1 MATPLDRLTTEAINP
16 ASARLDE
23 LSTPELVALMGR
35 EDADVP
41 AAVDRENGPIARAID
56 AVAAR
61 LARGG
66 RLIYMGAGTSGRLGV
81 LDAAECPPTFQ
92 SDPSQIVGLIAGGQR
107 AMFRAVEGAEDSHEL
122 GAADLR
128 DLQLAEE
135 DCVCGIAASGRTPY
149 VLGGMRYARSV
160 GAYTIGVAC
169 NADSELEAEV
179 DLPIVPVV
187 GPEVLSG
194 STRLKAGTATK
205 LVLNRITTG
214 AFVRLGKTFGNLM
227 VDLNASNEKL
237 VARSR
242 RIVARITGLDVEAS
256 ALLLGSC
263 DGEVKTALVTHTCRV
278 DADAARLK
286 LAGTGGRVGP
296 LLRAAH
302 PAKPLEGLSPVGDD
316 LVIGVDGGGTKT
328 FAVLADR
335 ATGAALG
342 RGAAGPS
349 NVMAV
354 GTEAGLAAIA
364 TAIERAFAAAN
375 RPNCQVAAATLGLAG
390 VDRQSGLELVR
401 GWATRSA
408 IARDVLI
415 ANDATLLLAAGT
427 PDGWGLATIAG
438 TGSIAFV
445 RDPAGTVRRAGGWGY
460 VLGDEG
466 SAYRLTLA
474 ALHAV
479 CHAADGA
486 GPSTAL
492 TDALLRAMSVA
503 DVPNLI
509 PAIYQGPWDRAAL
522 AGLAPVVLAAA
533 ESDVVAAEIVASGA
547 ADLAL
552 TAAAAVQSQ
561 ALPAGPVP
569 TALAGGLLLGSER
582 YRTAFLSALRS
593 HGIEVGPVMPVAEP
607 ALGAVV
613 LAQRLLTAI

>member
-1 MATPLDRLTTEAINP
+1 MATPLDRLTTEAVNP
-16 ASARLDE
+16 ASDRLDE
-23 LSTPELVALMGR
+23 LSTPELAALMGR
-35 EDADVP
+35 EDAEVP

-66 RLIYMGAGTSGRLGV
+66 RLIYLGAGTSGRLGV

-92 SDPSQIVGLIAGGQR
+92 SDPEQVIGLIAGGER
-107 AMFRAVEGAEDSHEL
+107 AMFRAVEGAEDSPEL
-122 GAADLR
+122 GAQDLR
-128 DLQLAEE
+128 DLRLGEQ

-149 VLGGMRYARSV
+149 VLGGVRYARSV
-160 GAYTIGVAC
+160 GAFTIGVAC
-169 NADSELEAEV
+169 NPDSELEAEV

-187 GPEVLSG
+187 GPEILSG

-205 LVLNRITTG
+205 LVLNRVTTG
-214 AFVRLGKTFGNLM
+214 AFVRLGKTLGNLM
-227 VDLNASNEKL
+227 VDLKASNEKL

-242 RIVARITGLDVEAS
+242 RIVARVTGLEFEAS
-256 ALLLGSC
+256 ALLLESC
-263 DGEVKTALVTHTCRV
+263 DGEVKTALVAHACGV
-278 DADAARLK
+278 DAAAARLR
-286 LAGTGGRVGP
+286 LAGGGGRVGA
-296 LLRAAH
+296 LLRAAR
-302 PAKPLEGLSPVGDD
+302 PAELVGPTAAGDD

-335 ATGAALG
+335 ATGEVLG

-364 TAIERAFAAAN
+364 TAIGRAFAAAN
-375 RPNCQVAAATLGLAG
+375 RPNCRVAAATLGLAG
-390 VDRQSGLELVR
+390 VDRRSGLDLVR
-401 GWATRSA
+401 GWAVRAA

-427 PDGWGLATIAG
+427 PEGWGLATIAG

-445 RDPAGTVRRAGGWGY
+445 RDPAGAVRRAGGWGY

-486 GPSTAL
+486 GPATSL

-503 DVPNLI
+503 DVPELI
-509 PAIYQGPWDRAAL
+509 PAIYQGGWDRAAL
-522 AGLAPVVLAAA
+522 AGLAPVVLRAA
-533 ESDVVAAEIVASGA
+533 ENDAVAAVIVETGA
-547 ADLAL
+547 ADLAR
-552 TAAAAVQSQ
+552 TAAAAVQNQ

-582 YRTAFLSALRS
+582 YRRAFLAALRS
-593 HGIEVGPVMPVAEP
+593 HGVEAGPVTPVAEP

-613 LAQRLLTAI
+613 LARRMPAGV